1 MLIKCPQ
8 ELSFLRR
15 KKKERKKKENKP
27 LQYRKTQDKT
37 RHNVEVYEQCAAD
50 KIAREL

>member
-15 KKKERKKKENKP
+15 KKKKENKP
-27 LQYRKTQDKT
+27 FQYRKTQDKT